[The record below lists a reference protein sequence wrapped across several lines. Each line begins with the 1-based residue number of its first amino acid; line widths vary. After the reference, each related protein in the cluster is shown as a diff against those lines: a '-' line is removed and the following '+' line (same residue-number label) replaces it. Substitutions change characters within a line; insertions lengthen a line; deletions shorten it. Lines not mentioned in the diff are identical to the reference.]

1 MSSSVFIVKTVN
13 KSYELKNFDSKIFFS
28 VQGQFI
34 SSVLYVSVSVTINFL

>member
-1 MSSSVFIVKTVN
+1 MFIVETVN
-13 KSYELKNFDSKIFFS
+13 KSFELKNFDSKIFFFS